1 MVDKM
6 RSLFPPEKNE
16 SKKTDKTKLEN
27 SDHNSDSK
35 RTFRDKARRGGVW
48 VDDGNKASLGDNPIH
63 RLPNENLSNP
73 QKQSHEAQCEA
84 IDKFIHNSLT
94 SFTKSAKEQN
104 VSLEEYCQNFRA
116 FAVKNLTSIENKKQD
131 FWFDERSYHLRHRIR
146 AGVLSSGEENSGE
159 HYAES
164 STTHSKKRRKVNYIS
179 RTNIQEITSPKDRA
193 SIQEITSP
201 QELTGY
207 NATNTRQAQEHIN
220 NIKSNYSNEL
230 DKKLP
235 DPDKRTLRAVVKQA
249 KKDIN
254 TFASQLHQD
263 QTAEALSTLQR
274 MSTDANTI
282 QKAFNIKYY
291 NTAINNIKLEKKE

>member
-1 MVDKM
+1 
-6 RSLFPPEKNE
+6 
-16 SKKTDKTKLEN
+16 
-27 SDHNSDSK
+27 
-35 RTFRDKARRGGVW
+35 
-48 VDDGNKASLGDNPIH
+48 
-63 RLPNENLSNP
+63 
-73 QKQSHEAQCEA
+73 
-84 IDKFIHNSLT
+84 
-94 SFTKSAKEQN
+94 
-104 VSLEEYCQNFRA
+104 CQNFRA

-201 QELTGY
+201 DDLIGY
-207 NATNTRQAQEHIN
+207 NATNLQQAKGNIN
-220 NIKSNYSNEL
+220 SITDHHSNEF

-235 DPDKRTLRAVVKQA
+235 DPDERTLKAVVKQA

-254 TFASQLHQD
+254 TFASQLHQG
-263 QTAEALSTLQR
+263 QTAEALSTLQ
-274 MSTDANTI
+274 
-282 QKAFNIKYY
+282 
-291 NTAINNIKLEKKE
+291 

>member
-94 SFTKSAKEQN
+94 SFRKSAKEQN
-104 VSLEEYCQNFRA
+104 VSLEEYCQTFRA
-116 FAVKNLTSIENKKQD
+116 FAIQNLTSIEGNKQD
-131 FWFDERSYHLRHRIR
+131 FWFDEKAYLRQRILG
-146 AGVLSSGEENSGE
+146 AGPSEDESSDENN
-159 HYAES
+159 AES
-164 STTHSKKRRKVNYIS
+164 SAAGAKKKRRV
-179 RTNIQEITSPKDRA
+179 E
-193 SIQEITSP
+193 
-201 QELTGY
+201 
-207 NATNTRQAQEHIN
+207 
-220 NIKSNYSNEL
+220 
-230 DKKLP
+230 
-235 DPDKRTLRAVVKQA
+235 V
-249 KKDIN
+249 
-254 TFASQLHQD
+254 
-263 QTAEALSTLQR
+263 
-274 MSTDANTI
+274 
-282 QKAFNIKYY
+282 
-291 NTAINNIKLEKKE
+291 